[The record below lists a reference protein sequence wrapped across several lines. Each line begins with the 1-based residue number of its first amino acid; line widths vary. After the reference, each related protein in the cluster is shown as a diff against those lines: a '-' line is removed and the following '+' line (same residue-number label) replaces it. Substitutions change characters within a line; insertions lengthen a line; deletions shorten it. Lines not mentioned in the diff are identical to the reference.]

1 MVPFV
6 SHGKTPPQP
15 LPTRGRGLTQPRP
28 LQRFEI
34 LSSPRGVSP
43 LVGEMAGR
51 PEGVFSREALP

>member
-34 LSSPRGVSP
+34 PSLRQGFSP
-43 LVGEMAGR
+43 LVGEMSGR
-51 PEGVFSREALP
+51 TEGVSCREVLP